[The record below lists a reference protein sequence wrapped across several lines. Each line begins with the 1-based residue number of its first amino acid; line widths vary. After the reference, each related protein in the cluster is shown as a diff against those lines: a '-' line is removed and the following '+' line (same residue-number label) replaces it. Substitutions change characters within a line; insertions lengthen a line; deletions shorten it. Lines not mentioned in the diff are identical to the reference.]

1 MQLKDEKREDVLQ
14 RLKRIE
20 GQVRG
25 LQRMIDEGRYCG
37 DILHQITSVQRA
49 LRSVGEVITRNHLET
64 CVTEALRSGDR
75 NAAEHSYD
83 EIMNLL
89 YKQLR

>member
-1 MQLKDEKREDVLQ
+1 MQLDPDKEKDVGH
-14 RLKRIE
+14 RLKRVE
-20 GQVRG
+20 GQIRG
-25 LQRMIDEGRYCG
+25 LQRMVEEGRYCG
-37 DILHQITSVQRA
+37 DILQQITSVQRA
-49 LRSVGEVITRNHLET
+49 LRSVGEIITRNHLET

-75 NAAEHSYD
+75 EAAEHTYD

>member
-1 MQLKDEKREDVLQ
+1 MRLPEPKQHDVSR
-14 RLKRIE
+14 RLRRIE

-25 LQRMIDEGRYCG
+25 LQRMVDEGRYCG
-37 DILHQITSVQRA
+37 DVLTQITSVQRA
-49 LRSVGEVITRNHLET
+49 LRAVGEIITRNHLET
-64 CVTEALRSGDR
+64 CVTESLRSGDR
-75 NAAEHSYD
+75 EAAQDTYE

>member
-1 MQLKDEKREDVLQ
+1 MILNEEKDKSVRQ
-14 RLKRIE
+14 RLKRVE

-25 LQRMIDEGRYCG
+25 LQRMVDEDRYCG
-37 DILHQITSVQRA
+37 EILHQITSIQRA
-49 LRSVGEVITRNHLET
+49 LRSVGEIITRNHLET

-75 NAAEHSYD
+75 DAAEHTYD